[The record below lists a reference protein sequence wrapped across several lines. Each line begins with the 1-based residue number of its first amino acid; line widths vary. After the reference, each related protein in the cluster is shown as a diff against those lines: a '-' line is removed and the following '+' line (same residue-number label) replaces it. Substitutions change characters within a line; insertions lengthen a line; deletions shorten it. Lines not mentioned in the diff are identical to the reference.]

1 MTDDEL
7 FHALARATLV
17 TLVDERELDR
27 RARHTARRIRREARR
42 EQVAGARRWW
52 VALIAGIAL
61 LLAGVGAA
69 VLPLGPLTLGGCL

>member
-7 FHALARATLV
+7 FDALTGATMV

-61 LLAGVGAA
+61 LIIVTGQTVIGRFTRT
-69 VLPLGPLTLGGCL
+69 VR